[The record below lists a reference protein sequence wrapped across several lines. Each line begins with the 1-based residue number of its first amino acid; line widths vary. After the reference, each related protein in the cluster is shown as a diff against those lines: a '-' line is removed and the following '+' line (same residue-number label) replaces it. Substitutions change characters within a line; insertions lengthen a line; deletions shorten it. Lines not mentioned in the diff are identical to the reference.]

1 MTKLGRMYRMRPAIA
16 VPYAPWVEQ
25 VFSAKSV
32 RYGGVVRRSLHW
44 VEMEV
49 GRASFEDEVR
59 RRGWHLVECNG
70 QLVVFYTK
78 RPITILF

>member
-1 MTKLGRMYRMRPAIA
+1 MNHMRPALP
-16 VPYAPWVEQ
+16 VPSAPWVEQ

-70 QLVVFYTK
+70 QLVVFCTS
-78 RPITILF
+78 RPVKILF